1 METFPSNSERAEG
14 ECPHF
19 FANKWKRFQNAER
32 RKLCGGRAR
41 EMQNRTRRR
50 VCVGRRQV
58 GAANNSAGRSGKRTP
73 ECNSA
78 ERNGERASEC
88 NSASRCGERAS
99 GGDCA
104 ERCRGVQK

>member
-50 VCVGRRQV
+50 ACVGRRQD
-58 GAANNSAGRSGKRTP
+58 GAANARRNATARDEMANAHVAVIAQSAAAVR
-73 ECNSA
+73 
-78 ERNGERASEC
+78 RNETQEGL
-88 NSASRCGERAS
+88 
-99 GGDCA
+99 
-104 ERCRGVQK
+104 